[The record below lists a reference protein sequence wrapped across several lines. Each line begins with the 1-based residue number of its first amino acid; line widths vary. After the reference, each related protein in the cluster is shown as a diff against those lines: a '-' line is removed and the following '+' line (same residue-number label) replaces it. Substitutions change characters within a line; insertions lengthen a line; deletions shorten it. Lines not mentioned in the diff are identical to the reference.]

1 MSPIINRYIHNH
13 SNKASLTKRWVTEIT
28 PRRIRKKDKWKV
40 YVYNRNNVHLS
51 FLRPWKLESKIRLQ
65 ILLTIGKKYSL
76 AHSPDY
82 KWSGRTKTWETWV
95 SRSMEPY
102 IRNSQVSSSFS
113 SWFIEAIYYY
123 NGFTYN
129 YIAIPGTSYF
139 STLNYKSEVLMPVEQ
154 EIIKCHFSKYPGE
167 FERNDNI
174 HQKNLNSTS
183 KIIRQNK
190 SFVVTKYIEIIY
202 YECTKML
209 FCIC

>member
-1 MSPIINRYIHNH
+1 
-13 SNKASLTKRWVTEIT
+13 
-28 PRRIRKKDKWKV
+28 
-40 YVYNRNNVHLS
+40 
-51 FLRPWKLESKIRLQ
+51 
-65 ILLTIGKKYSL
+65 
-76 AHSPDY
+76 
-82 KWSGRTKTWETWV
+82 
-95 SRSMEPY
+95 
-102 IRNSQVSSSFS
+102 
-113 SWFIEAIYYY
+113 
-123 NGFTYN
+123 
-129 YIAIPGTSYF
+129 
-139 STLNYKSEVLMPVEQ
+139 MPVEQ